1 MRAIIKLPIIITLLI
16 LLAAAGGQAAGSASP
31 ARAGPS
37 SLSFFSP
44 ANASN
49 STTSI
54 APVILT
60 STVFWQNATEYFHPI
75 LARWEHFSFYQNVT
89 SSEYSTTSIRQFAAQ
104 DGYYA
109 GVEEHD
115 DPDRMELNR
124 FLEDDEPPNRPLL

>member
-1 MRAIIKLPIIITLLI
+1 MRATIKLPIIITLLI
-16 LLAAAGGQAAGSASP
+16 LLAAAGGQAAAS
-31 ARAGPS
+31 AGPAWTGPS
-37 SLSFFSP
+37 FIPFFSP

-60 STVFWQNATEYFHPI
+60 STVFRQNATEYFHPV
-75 LARWEHFSFYQNVT
+75 LARWEHFSFYQNAT
-89 SSEYSTTSIRQFAAQ
+89 SSEYSTTSTRQFVAQ
-104 DGYYA
+104 DRYYA